1 MNLGLNLAV
10 FGDRPLERALADAA
24 ALGVQTVELNAEAG
38 DPHTP
43 ASRLLA
49 PGGAEAVRRAVEA
62 EGLRISALGNH
73 AEVMLLGGPFHAD
86 TDRFCPG
93 SASEKAVFGRARLLD
108 TARAASA
115 LGVATV
121 VGFVG
126 CEDYTRHFPWP
137 DPGGFERMIQP
148 FVETWS
154 PLLDEL
160 GRLGLRFAHEP
171 HPKQLVY
178 DLESALLVS
187 AALGDRPEWGYN
199 LDTANLALTGVDP
212 AAFVDALP
220 GKVFHV
226 HAKDLEFVSHNLAR
240 SGWAAHGRWDR
251 PDRGVRFRVPG
262 WGDVNFKRVIS
273 SLQLAGYTGAISVE
287 HEDPCLSRDEGAA
300 MAVAHLRP
308 IVPRDPPQ
316 PRWW

>member
-93 SASEKAVFGRARLLD
+93 SAAEKAVFGRARLLD

-115 LGVATV
+115 LGVDTV

-137 DPGGFERMIQP
+137 DPGGF
-148 FVETWS
+148 
-154 PLLDEL
+154 D
-160 GRLGLRFAHEP
+160 
-171 HPKQLVY
+171 
-178 DLESALLVS
+178 
-187 AALGDRPEWGYN
+187 
-199 LDTANLALTGVDP
+199 
-212 AAFVDALP
+212 
-220 GKVFHV
+220 
-226 HAKDLEFVSHNLAR
+226 
-240 SGWAAHGRWDR
+240 
-251 PDRGVRFRVPG
+251 
-262 WGDVNFKRVIS
+262 
-273 SLQLAGYTGAISVE
+273 
-287 HEDPCLSRDEGAA
+287 
-300 MAVAHLRP
+300 
-308 IVPRDPPQ
+308 
-316 PRWW
+316 